1 MTTTPQADRSSGERE
16 FVTLK
21 IADQL
26 FGVEVTEIHDVF
38 QPQAITHVPLAQR
51 EIAGVLNLRGRIVTT
66 VCARR
71 RLGLPERPDGAP
83 PPMAVGVEKDG
94 DSYGLLV
101 DAVDEVLKLAD
112 SAFEAVPVNL
122 DPHWAHV
129 SRGVYR
135 VDGGLLVALDVE
147 RLLDLGTQAAA

>member
-1 MTTTPQADRSSGERE
+1 MIATPQANGGSGERE

-26 FGVEVTEIHDVF
+26 FGVEVTAIHDVF
-38 QPQAITHVPLAQR
+38 QPQAITLVPLAQR
-51 EIAGVLNLRGRIVTT
+51 EIAGVLNLRGRIVTA

-71 RLGLPERPDGAP
+71 RLGLPERPNGAP

-94 DSYGLLV
+94 DSYALLV
-101 DAVDEVLKLAD
+101 DSVDEVLKLAD
-112 SAFEAVPVNL
+112 SAYEALPVNL
-122 DPHWAHV
+122 DPRWAHV
-129 SRGVYR
+129 SRGIYR
-135 VDGGLLVALDVE
+135 VDGGLLLALDLE